1 MSSNLPPDFRSVLQA
16 VDTYDIPLGAI
27 ADDVRAELADL
38 AIEQAR
44 LSRQGRICEALPA
57 FRRAIDAAV
66 KASEPARVT
75 LLTLPSAPT
84 DLFVFC
90 RQSGGQIGA
99 LHDPV
104 TRTFFDAYVGF
115 VDAERWSA
123 LAEATPHR
131 TRDVVFFASGPFE
144 DLRSLW
150 SRAMNWRDISASAN
164 SSHSPGA
171 LESVLDRLCA
181 SVPSSLSATWYRN
194 ADDNLA
200 QQIRA
205 ACQRTASRSDP
216 GHCAR
221 WSPPW
226 EQSVEAAE

>member
-1 MSSNLPPDFRSVLQA
+1 MLPPDFRSVLQG
-16 VDTYDIPLGAI
+16 VDTYDIPLGPLA
-27 ADDVRAELADL
+27 ADVTAELADL

-66 KASEPARVT
+66 KASEPERVT
-75 LLTLPSAPT
+75 LPTLPSSPD
-84 DLFVFC
+84 DLFVFT

-104 TRTFFDAYVGF
+104 ARTFFDAYVAF
-115 VDAERWSA
+115 IPAEEWSRLRA
-123 LAEATPHR
+123 VTAHR
-131 TRDVVFFASGPFE
+131 TLDLIFVAAGPFE
-144 DLRSLW
+144 NLRDLW
-150 SRAMNWRDISASAN
+150 SRAMNWSGVRASAN
-164 SSHSPGA
+164 SSLAPGPF
-171 LESVLDRLCA
+171 ESVLDRLCA